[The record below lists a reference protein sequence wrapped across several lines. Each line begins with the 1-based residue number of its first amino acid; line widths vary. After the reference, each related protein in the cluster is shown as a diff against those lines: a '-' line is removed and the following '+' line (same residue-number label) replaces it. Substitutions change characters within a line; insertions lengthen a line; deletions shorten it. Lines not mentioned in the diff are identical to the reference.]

1 MEHVLGFVALA
12 AGLIIGLGAIGACI
26 GIGIMGSKYL
36 EASARQPELMNA
48 LQTKMFLLA
57 GLIDAA
63 FLNATLVAQLV
74 VFFILAWFT
83 MKFVWPPIVKA
94 LDERAK
100 KIAEGLTAADKAKSD
115 LAHAEK
121 KVVEEMR
128 KARESATDVRAAA
141 EKQAAVFVDE
151 ARTEAARIIAQ
162 AREAAEAEAGVAA
175 QRAKEALRDQ
185 VAHLAVAGAEK
196 ILRKE
201 INAQAHADLLANL
214 KQELQ

>member
-1 MEHVLGFVALA
+1 V
-12 AGLIIGLGAIGACI
+12 
-26 GIGIMGSKYL
+26 
-36 EASARQPELMNA
+36 N
-48 LQTKMFLLA
+48 
-57 GLIDAA
+57 
-63 FLNATLVAQLV
+63 LNATLVAQLV
-74 VFFILAWFT
+74 VFFILAWVT

-100 KIAEGLTAADKAKSD
+100 KIADGLTAADKAKSD

-185 VAHLAVAGAEK
+185 VAQLAVAGAEK